1 MYDEDS
7 SVLERNLEIWVGDI
21 GNQRVVG
28 GTDALISFLLLPLL
42 LPLPLPLLLL
52 LLLFFFFFKQST
64 VCQVLRWLILY
75 LTLKLGHRES
85 RKLVNIIL
93 GVSVMVCLVEINV

>member
-52 LLLFFFFFKQST
+52 LLLFFFFLNNLQCVKY
-64 VCQVLRWLILY
+64 CD
-75 LTLKLGHRES
+75 G
-85 RKLVNIIL
+85 
-93 GVSVMVCLVEINV
+93 

>member
-28 GTDALISFLLLPLL
+28 GTDALISFLLLPL
-42 LPLPLPLLLL
+42 PLPLLLL
-52 LLLFFFFFKQST
+52 LLPFFFFLNNLQCVKY
-64 VCQVLRWLILY
+64 CD
-75 LTLKLGHRES
+75 G
-85 RKLVNIIL
+85 
-93 GVSVMVCLVEINV
+93 